1 MSLMVLSKQ
10 KRKRLFSF
18 STTMAN
24 EEGNDWINSI
34 PFELTE
40 TDRQN
45 LIAGD
50 EKFVPHTWE
59 ELKHI
64 IGSIHYLSR

>member
-1 MSLMVLSKQ
+1 
-10 KRKRLFSF
+10 
-18 STTMAN
+18 MAN
-24 EEGNDWINSI
+24 DHDWINSI

-59 ELKHI
+59 DLKTI
-64 IGSIHYLSR
+64 IGRTTSL